1 MPQFDD
7 IVVTPVYGPLSTN
20 QYPAVSG
27 VHNLGTLNGKNPTPQ
42 QFYPYQSPPYAE
54 NNTNARHQ
62 YARAQSFTQH
72 QLALQRAL
80 GKISAPTSFQD
91 YSTNKQHSSTTHM
104 NYIAPIQSSMYVNI
118 RKANA
123 VGKSA
128 YKVGLPLEAPTST
141 KNYYPSGVRSSLRR
155 ARSGGCTAPKKKG
168 SIYNTSLTNGATC
181 AWGSQGGG
189 RPTY

>member
-20 QYPAVSG
+20 QYPPVSG
-27 VHNLGTLNGKNPTPQ
+27 VHNLGTLNGQRPTPQ
-42 QFYPYQSPPYAE
+42 QFYPYQSPPYAAD
-54 NNTNARHQ
+54 NTNARHQ
-62 YARAQSFTQH
+62 YVRAQAFTQH

-80 GKISAPTSFQD
+80 GKISTPNLVQD
-91 YSTNKQHSSTTHM
+91 YSTDKQHSTSTHM
-104 NYIAPIQSSMYVNI
+104 NYIPPIQSSMYVNI

-123 VGKSA
+123 VGQSA
-128 YKVGLPLEAPTST
+128 YKVGLPLQAPIST

-155 ARSGGCTAPKKKG
+155 ARSSGSTAPKKKG

-181 AWGSQGGG
+181 AWGALGGG